1 MCETARS
8 RHSFEVF
15 FVDEPHSDLGFTYVC
30 NTMNVHDLITHQE
43 IYWPQVVRQPMPSVI
58 AR

>member
-1 MCETARS
+1 M
-8 RHSFEVF
+8 F